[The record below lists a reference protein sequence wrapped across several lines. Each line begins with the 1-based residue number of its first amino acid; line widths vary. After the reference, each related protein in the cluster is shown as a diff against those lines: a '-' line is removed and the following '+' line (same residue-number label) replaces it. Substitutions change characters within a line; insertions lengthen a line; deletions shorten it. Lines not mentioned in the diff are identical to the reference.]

1 MNPGDAHLLELLDEH
16 TEVAFGELL
25 RAFET
30 SREELLELMA
40 WGVVEPRR
48 ADRAQSGFIDEDAW
62 RFSSRA
68 LVVAHRA
75 ARLRRVCDAVGDRTI
90 AHGDGARPL
99 HHTGT
104 PGTWRATIRRSA
116 SIVTGLAK

>member
-30 SREELLELMA
+30 SREELLELVA
-40 WGVVEPRR
+40 WGVIEPRR

-75 ARLRRVCDAVGDRTI
+75 ARLRRGFELDT
-90 AHGDGARPL
+90 
-99 HHTGT
+99 
-104 PGTWRATIRRSA
+104 S
-116 SIVTGLAK
+116 GLALALGLLDRIDELQRRVRELECQLPR